1 MLFAAGNATL
11 DKRAMRSPLAEARK
25 RPGADIDERSG
36 ELTKPSQGEGPRN
49 ERSIEALPRTGS
61 HVCFCNLRLV
71 PAALLACRLIQIAL
85 TVGFCGFALYGLGM
99 TLLGKM
105 HSPLGGL
112 AASAG
117 AAGLAFVSFRVFEWI
132 IRSRFGD

>member
-1 MLFAAGNATL
+1 M
-11 DKRAMRSPLAEARK
+11 SE
-25 RPGADIDERSG
+25 
-36 ELTKPSQGEGPRN
+36 
-49 ERSIEALPRTGS
+49 
-61 HVCFCNLRLV
+61 VLRLYLELGAMSAFV
-71 PAALLACRLIQIAL
+71 IFGWFQPRLACRLIQIAL

-99 TLLGKM
+99 TLLAQM

>member
-1 MLFAAGNATL
+1 M
-11 DKRAMRSPLAEARK
+11 S
-25 RPGADIDERSG
+25 
-36 ELTKPSQGEGPRN
+36 EG
-49 ERSIEALPRTGS
+49 
-61 HVCFCNLRLV
+61 LRLYLELGAMSAFV
-71 PAALLACRLIQIAL
+71 IFGWFQPRLACRLIQIAL
-85 TVGFCGFALYGLGM
+85 TVGFCGFALYGLSM